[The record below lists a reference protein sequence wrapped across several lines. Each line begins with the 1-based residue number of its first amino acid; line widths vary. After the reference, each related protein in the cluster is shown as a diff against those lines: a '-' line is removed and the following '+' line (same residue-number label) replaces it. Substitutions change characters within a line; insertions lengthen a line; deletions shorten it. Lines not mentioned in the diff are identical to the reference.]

1 MKERSEYASAE
12 CLYTVFTVRAA
23 GARSCNVGDERPQ
36 KPVLCC
42 CRTWLPLKAAE
53 KEDSSWP
60 SASFW
65 WLPTVASDP
74 RLVALWLLCLLC
86 HMSRVSVSLSCLM
99 KMLVFGRESY
109 CSEPP
114 ALNGVFRV
122 CFQKRPHDWL

>member
-1 MKERSEYASAE
+1 MWVTKGLRSLF
-12 CLYTVFTVRAA
+12 CMAA
-23 GARSCNVGDERPQ
+23 PQ
-36 KPVLCC
+36 
-42 CRTWLPLKAAE
+42 E

-74 RLVALWLLCLLC
+74 RLVALGLLCFLC
-86 HMSRVSVSLSCLM
+86 HMSRVSVSLSCLI
-99 KMLVFGRESY
+99 KMLVFGLESY

-122 CFQKRPHDWL
+122 CFQKRPHALALSRHKLGDTLQPDTLYFGCFPYIKSSIV

>member
-1 MKERSEYASAE
+1 MKERSEYRRYRVLVHSIHPQG
-12 CLYTVFTVRAA
+12 CWSQGV
-23 GARSCNVGDERPQ
+23 NVGDERPR

-74 RLVALWLLCLLC
+74 RLVALWLLSLLC
-86 HMSRVSVSLSCLM
+86 HMSRVSVFILPYEDASL
-99 KMLVFGRESY
+99 
-109 CSEPP
+109 
-114 ALNGVFRV
+114 
-122 CFQKRPHDWL
+122 WT